1 MKTLK
6 GSILSR
12 SSHGA
17 KGFEKQRRTEM
28 IKEWL
33 KKYNIN
39 NYIIKDD
46 FTIDVS
52 EDISFKIQILKEFPE
67 YIQFGVVEGFFDCSY
82 CHLKSLRGVPRIVK
96 GYFDCADNELTSLE
110 GAPKEVGGDF
120 DCRHNQ
126 LTSLKGAPRKVG
138 GNFYCYK
145 TGFTEEEVKVVSKV
159 GGKIID

>member
-52 EDISFKIQILKEFPE
+52 EDISFEIQILKEFPE

-82 CHLKSLRGVPRIVK
+82 CHLKSLRGVPR
-96 GYFDCADNELTSLE
+96 
-110 GAPKEVGGDF
+110 
-120 DCRHNQ
+120 
-126 LTSLKGAPRKVG
+126 KVG

-159 GGKIID
+159 RGEIMV